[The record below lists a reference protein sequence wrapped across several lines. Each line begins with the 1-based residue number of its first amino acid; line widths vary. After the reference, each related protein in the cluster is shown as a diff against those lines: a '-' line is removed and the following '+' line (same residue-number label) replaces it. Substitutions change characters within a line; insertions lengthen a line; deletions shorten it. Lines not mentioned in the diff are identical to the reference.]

1 MFLFSR
7 RMSVDLM
14 LAKFVRLRHVEIA
27 AIAEKPILRNYF
39 LKKIQAAVVSIIFY
53 AKMKLGFRQPSYLLT
68 ISIRVFLVKLT
79 YSVKRY
85 DPRKKRPALVLDY
98 FLTCF
103 LIANLLHL

>member
-1 MFLFSR
+1 
-7 RMSVDLM
+7 
-14 LAKFVRLRHVEIA
+14 
-27 AIAEKPILRNYF
+27 
-39 LKKIQAAVVSIIFY
+39 
-53 AKMKLGFRQPSYLLT
+53 
-68 ISIRVFLVKLT
+68 LVKLT

>member
-39 LKKIQAAVVSIIFY
+39 LKKIQAAVVSIVFY
-53 AKMKLGFRQPSYLLT
+53 KLCKNEAGFRTT
-68 ISIRVFLVKLT
+68 ILPFNNFDSGFFLVKLT
-79 YSVKRY
+79 YSVNFER
-85 DPRKKRPALVLDY
+85 
-98 FLTCF
+98 
-103 LIANLLHL
+103 